1 MGAAAGTAGVAMTTQ
16 RSEKELEGRSKGA
29 VYQGGTEAV
38 FAVLIAGG
46 IGYWVDGHFDSA
58 PRGLLIGIGI
68 GFASF
73 TLRLVQLGQEMRRQ
87 YENEEKEKEA
97 SKKKGGT

>member
-1 MGAAAGTAGVAMTTQ
+1 MTAQ
-16 RSEKELEGRSKGA
+16 RGEKELEGRSKGA

-46 IGYWVDGHFDSA
+46 IGYWLDDYFDSA
-58 PRGLLIGIGI
+58 PRGLLIGIAI

-73 TLRLVQLGQEMRRQ
+73 TLRLVRLGREMQRR
-87 YENEEKEKEA
+87 YSDEAEEIEKSEN
-97 SKKKGGT
+97 KGE